1 MIYQFE
7 TLKNKNCNNFTSN
20 NKINV
25 YHFSLNTYNS
35 RKLRQTIRE
44 MIIVSQSSWW
54 AAAASG
60 AYVIDGEVSQPENT
74 NGKGTRIRTGMGLSL
89 HNFYIK
95 GQMKTSCYML
105 KSHRN

>member
-44 MIIVSQSSWW
+44 MIIVSQSSCEPPPRPVHMLLMEKFH
-54 AAAASG
+54 SLKTQMEKVH
-60 AYVIDGEVSQPENT
+60 AY
-74 NGKGTRIRTGMGLSL
+74 
-89 HNFYIK
+89 
-95 GQMKTSCYML
+95 GQEWVFPYTIFI
-105 KSHRN
+105 